1 MEWQKTFL
9 DMKQNPET
17 RKENIG
23 IVYLALLNI
32 WLGKDTMDKDK
43 REVTGWKKT
52 QDISERS

>member
-23 IVYLALLNI
+23 IVSLALLNI
-32 WLGKDTMDKDK
+32 WMGKDTMDKDK